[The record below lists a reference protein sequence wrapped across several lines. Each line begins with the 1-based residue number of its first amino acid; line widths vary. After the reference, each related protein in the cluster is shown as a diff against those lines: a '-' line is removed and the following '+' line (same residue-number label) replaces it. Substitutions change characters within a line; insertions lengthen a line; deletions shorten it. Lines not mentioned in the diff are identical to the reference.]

1 MPELSRQLIPWVTE
15 LIDELESAG
24 SAHAPLVESVHSTH
38 RNGARNLL
46 HYALLRQ
53 RDVAKLQTGLSAL
66 GITRLSNVEPAVLPR
81 LHAARNV
88 LDAFEGHEL
97 TYPLEPIAT
106 AFAEADN
113 ILDAHATELLG
124 TTSEDTHSRIMV
136 TLPSEAAEDADLVLG
151 FARSGMELARINCAH
166 DGPQTWAKMI
176 DNVHAAA
183 QQVGHQIFVSMDLAG
198 PKVRTGD
205 FPAGPAVARARV
217 TRQKWGEII
226 TPAKLYLSPLGQ
238 PVPQPPVTPGR
249 PGVSVQ
255 VDPRWHAQLQPDS
268 VISLVDVRNSRR
280 HFIVAQVRE
289 DGLAIAYGQ
298 RNAYIG
304 ERTLLNLQGDRTR
317 VVGIPALERSLIL
330 HPGDELVLSTSQEP
344 AVLPTEGPATLGCTA
359 PEAVA
364 ALRVGHRVLFD
375 DGSIAA
381 VVRSLRT
388 NGADTEAVLEVT
400 RAGLEGTKLAAHKG
414 INLPD
419 TDIPLPSL
427 SEEDLA
433 AFDFVAH
440 HADIAAIS
448 FIRTPADVDFAL
460 QALED
465 IAQAGP
471 DNAERIRDLGIVL
484 KIETEP
490 AYEHLAA
497 ILLAGMRHRRFGIMI
512 ARGDLAVELGFER
525 MAEVPRLIMRL
536 AEAAHVPVIMG
547 TQILENLAKKGI
559 PSRAEITDAGYAL
572 RSECVML
579 NKGPHI
585 GEAIE
590 ILERLSRRLG
600 RSELKNRQ
608 SLRRIASW
616 GEDLS
621 ASD

>member
-1 MPELSRQLIPWVTE
+1 MPELSRQLTPWINE
-15 LIDELESAG
+15 LISELLASD
-24 SAHAPLVESVHSTH
+24 SAHAPLIEAVHPTH
-38 RNGARNLL
+38 RTGARNLL

-66 GITRLSNVEPAVLPR
+66 GITRLSNVEPAVLAR

-88 LDAFEGHEL
+88 LDAFEGTAL
-97 TYPLEPIAT
+97 TYPLEPIAS
-106 AFAEADN
+106 AFATADD
-113 ILDAHATELLG
+113 ILDAHSTELLG
-124 TTSEDTHSRIMV
+124 PTAEDTHSRIMV
-136 TLPSEAAEDADLVLG
+136 TLPAEAAQDPALVLG
-151 FARSGMELARINCAH
+151 FAQAGMEIARINCAH
-166 DGPQTWAKMI
+166 DGPEVWAQMI
-176 DNVHAAA
+176 ENVHAAA
-183 QQVGHQIFVSMDLAG
+183 AQVGREILVSMDLAG

-205 FPAGPAVARARV
+205 FPPGPAVARARV

-226 TPAKLYLSPLGQ
+226 TPAKLYLSPAGHPVAPPPLG
-238 PVPQPPVTPGR
+238 PGR
-249 PGVSVQ
+249 PGVSIE
-255 VDPRWHAQLQPDS
+255 VDPHWHAQLRPGS
-268 VISLVDVRNSRR
+268 AITLVDVRNSRR
-280 HFIVAQVRE
+280 RFIVSEVVE
-289 DGLAIAYGQ
+289 DGLVIALGQ

-304 ERTLLNLQGDRTR
+304 ERTLLNHEGFRTR
-317 VVGIPALERSLIL
+317 VTGIAPIERSLLL
-330 HPGDELVLSTSQEP
+330 HPGDELILSTTQEP
-344 AVLPTEGPATLGCTA
+344 AVLPSAGPAILGCTA

-364 ALRVGHRVLFD
+364 VLRVGHRVLFD

-381 VVRSLRT
+381 VVRSLRAE
-388 NGADTEAVLEVT
+388 GDDTQALLEVT

-419 TDIPLPSL
+419 THIPLPSL
-427 SEEDLA
+427 SVEDLA

-465 IAQAGP
+465 IARADP

-497 ILLAGMRHRRFGIMI
+497 VLLAGMRHRHFGIMI

-525 MAEVPRLIMRL
+525 MAEVPRLIMRM
-536 AEAAHVPVIMG
+536 AEAAHIPVIMG

-590 ILERLSRRLG
+590 ILEHLSRKLG

-616 GEDLS
+616 GDNI
-621 ASD
+621 AAD